1 MSEKEMPAEVTG
13 SKRSNEGAPKKT
25 KKLKQ
30 ILLSRAEMGTIL
42 PLVVLAIA
50 VAFIN
55 PDFFS
60 ANNLLDILRTA
71 SFSFMIAVP
80 LTFLIAGGGM
90 DLSIGAATSFGGVI
104 CAFCLKAGL
113 PIVLAI
119 LVAVLAGAFV
129 GYLNGLIIVKANLPG
144 FLATLGVQ
152 YVLNGIILVTT
163 QGVAVSGFSS
173 AFKQIGQFRLFGI
186 IPLPVLYALVIGVI
200 GHIILVYTKAGR
212 SVLATG
218 GNRETA
224 HLAGI
229 NVQRYSILLYMMTSL
244 VAALSGVILAS
255 RFATAQPAAGTGTEL
270 TIMAAV
276 IIGGTSMFGGTA
288 TVIGAALGCI
298 LLAAIQNVL
307 IVIGVSIFWQ
317 NLVFGLILLISLFV
331 DKYRRQINNQI

>member
-1 MSEKEMPAEVTG
+1 MSEKDGDKLVNG
-13 SKRSNEGAPKKT
+13 STATT
-25 KKLKQ
+25 KKKLQ
-30 ILLSRAEMGTIL
+30 QVLLGRPEMGTIL
-42 PLVVLAIA
+42 PLAVLMIA

-55 PDFFS
+55 PSFFS
-60 ANNLLDILRTA
+60 AGNLLDVLRTA

-80 LTFLIAGGGM
+80 LTFLIAGGGI

-104 CAFCLKAGL
+104 CAFCLKAGM
-113 PIVLAI
+113 PIPVAI
-119 LVAVLAGAFV
+119 LVAVLAGALV
-129 GYLNGLIIVKANLPG
+129 GGVNGLVIVKAGLPG
-144 FLATLGVQ
+144 FLATLGLQ
-152 YVLNGIILVTT
+152 YALNGIILVTT
-163 QGVAVSGFSS
+163 QGVAVSGFSA

-186 IPLPVLYALVIGVI
+186 IPLPVIYALVIGII
-200 GHIILVYTKAGR
+200 GHVILIYTKAGR
-212 SVLATG
+212 SVLAIG
-218 GNRETA
+218 GNKETA

-229 NVQRYSILLYMMTSL
+229 NVNRYSIMLYVMTSL

-276 IIGGTSMFGGTA
+276 IIGGTSMYGGTA
-288 TVIGAALGCI
+288 TVFGAALGCI

-331 DKYRRQINNQI
+331 DKYRRQINNKI